1 MTLYAKQMIPK
12 VTEAYRILARSDK
25 RRMPSKS
32 ANATRAGCDHGTL
45 TDWIER
51 GWLAWAP
58 WVG

>member
-32 ANATRAGCDHGTL
+32 ATATRRLRSRHADRL
-45 TDWIER
+45 D
-51 GWLAWAP
+51 
-58 WVG
+58 